1 MEKCTFLYLCHAG
14 VGEALEAV
22 QSVVSRLMWK
32 IESALSGG
40 KRTAQLPA
48 TSSFD
53 HLIGAK
59 QQGRGHREAEG
70 LRGLRVDDELEL
82 CRLLDR

>member
-1 MEKCTFLYLCHAG
+1 MSLADHNNVVEAFSGG
-14 VGEALEAV
+14 VSLDVE
-22 QSVVSRLMWK
+22 

-53 HLIGAK
+53 HLIGAE